1 MFGLLDGAVVDLDQV
16 QVAVDGSWWL
26 WTCELSDAGD
36 PLMQRIDDDGCGQ
49 VLPLPV
55 VSRGHGP
62 VAALRQPTTAA
73 MYRQVL
79 EAA

>member
-1 MFGLLDGAVVDLDQV
+1 MTILLDGTEINLDDV

-26 WTCELSDAGD
+26 WTCEHSEAGD
-36 PLMQRIDDDGCGQ
+36 PLMQRIDDDGNGL
-49 VLPLPV
+49 VLPLFA
-55 VSRGHGP
+55 VSRDHGP
-62 VAALRQPTTAA
+62 VTALRKPTTAA

>member
-1 MFGLLDGAVVDLDQV
+1 MTGLFDGVEIDLDQV

-26 WTCELSDAGD
+26 WTFDHSEAGD
-36 PLMQRIDDDGCGQ
+36 PLMQRIDDNSEV
-49 VLPLPV
+49 VLPLCSV
-55 VSRGHGP
+55 VYGHGP
-62 VAALRQPTTAA
+62 VVALRQPTTAA